1 MKENDEKRNKQEQLE
16 SQKTNLEDIINTFFQ
31 NIQWLIREIFF
42 PFNKNEN
49 DKLISPTKSPNS
61 VIREIEERNRKVN
74 NIMDLEK
81 WLKEEEERKKKFQ
94 EKIAHWEKKY
104 KKLEIFGK
112 NFPKLMKFKDQ
123 YSNTIPEKI
132 LSSTSEDK
140 YYKVRSTFWQ
150 WISFAVENLWTYDL
164 LSTELF
170 IEFKKIM
177 EQRKEHLIENDLT
190 RPEDITAIN
199 ELIEKIIVFIDEKK
213 YRLKYP
219 PQDWKER

>member
-94 EKIAHWEKKY
+94 EKIAH
-104 KKLEIFGK
+104 
-112 NFPKLMKFKDQ
+112 
-123 YSNTIPEKI
+123 
-132 LSSTSEDK
+132 
-140 YYKVRSTFWQ
+140 
-150 WISFAVENLWTYDL
+150 
-164 LSTELF
+164 
-170 IEFKKIM
+170 
-177 EQRKEHLIENDLT
+177 
-190 RPEDITAIN
+190 
-199 ELIEKIIVFIDEKK
+199 
-213 YRLKYP
+213 
-219 PQDWKER
+219 